1 MKIQKPYK
9 IIKQKNKM
17 HEILH
22 IIGLCPDNFTH
33 PDLIDIFIV
42 NYESIISLKPKE
54 IFKII
59 RKNKLILLY

>member
-1 MKIQKPYK
+1 
-9 IIKQKNKM
+9 M